1 MALIENIRKRQ
12 GLLLAMVGLGMLSFL
27 IPYDAVMSLFG
38 QGANREVGSI
48 DGNSIT
54 ALDYQNA
61 LQKRRGLFNYT
72 SNQALENEVWND
84 LVEATLLSPEYDAL
98 GLDVSQEEFDEI
110 RFGDHISTYVKNT
123 FYGGNVSQESRDNW
137 RTTFANMFNDE
148 TGPGRANYNGYVDV
162 IVQKRLREKY
172 DVLVN
177 KGLYANSLEAKYEF
191 VRGEEKVNIDYV
203 LATYKTL
210 ADSLVTVKDSDVR
223 ALYNKRKSDP
233 KLKQQEARDLEYIKF
248 TLEPSAEDI
257 TKLRTE
263 LEALST
269 EWRTLDNDTN
279 FVTRNNSGAPYI
291 SRRLK
296 ENQAVTEGDKS
307 IFTTQ
312 EGEVVGPYEDAGRM
326 VVVKPVRFI
335 DVPDSAAKCRHIL
348 LSFKDKG
355 NADEVA
361 ELKARA
367 DSLRRRLRAG
377 DSFDDL
383 VTRFSEDPGSKT
395 TGGVYDFFPR
405 GQMVKPFEDFCF
417 DNAIGTVGSV
427 ETTYGIHLVEV
438 LDQRW
443 TVKEAELAELI
454 RTIAPSAET
463 RRNIYNTARDFAT
476 NFRDEESFRTAA
488 DTMGYALTEAKNVLP
503 GASNVGALRDAYEVI
518 NWSMKAEKG
527 TVSTP
532 LTVGNDYIVALL
544 TKVMKAG
551 EPSFEN
557 IEDQMREEATKAA
570 KAKYLIEKLKKA
582 ENLEQAAAIAGT
594 TVKSASGI
602 NLKSGTITGSGVGQE
617 PKVAGLAFAVPNGSM
632 SLPIEGE
639 FGVWVIAPTSEVTPA
654 AERDDYFAEQEQAT
668 TRMRGGLSIQLLN
681 AIKSGG
687 DVKDQRTEFNQ

>member
-38 QGANREVGSI
+38 QGANKEVGSI

-54 ALDYQNA
+54 AIDYQNA

-84 LVEATLLSPEYDAL
+84 LVEANLLRPEYDAL
-98 GLDVSQEEFDEI
+98 GLDVTQEEFDEI
-110 RFGDHISTYVKNT
+110 RFGDHVSTYVKNT
-123 FYGGNVSQESRDNW
+123 FYGGSVTQEARDNW
-137 RTTFANMFNDE
+137 RATFASMYNDVA
-148 TGPGRANYNGYVDV
+148 GPGRANYNGYVDV

-172 DVLVN
+172 DALVN
-177 KGLYANSLEAKYEF
+177 KGLYANSLEGKYEF
-191 VRGEEKVNIDYV
+191 VRGEEKVDIDYV
-203 LATYKTL
+203 LAKYADI

-233 KLKQQEARDLEYIKF
+233 KLKQQEGRDLEYIKF

-257 TKLRTE
+257 NKLRTE
-263 LEALST
+263 LEGLAN
-269 EWRTLDNDTN
+269 EWRTLENDTN

-291 SRRLK
+291 SRRVK
-296 ENQAVTEGDKS
+296 ENQAMSEGDKS
-307 IFTTQ
+307 IFAAQ
-312 EGEVVGPYEDAGRM
+312 AGEVVGPYEDAGRM
-326 VVVKPVRFI
+326 VVVKPVRFV

-348 LSFKDKG
+348 LSFKDK
-355 NADEVA
+355 NNPDEVT

-417 DNAIGTVGSV
+417 DNPIGTIGSV

-443 TVKEAELAELI
+443 SVKEAELAELT

-463 RRNIYNTARDFAT
+463 RRNIYNAARDFAT
-476 NFRDEESFRTAA
+476 NFREEESFRNAA
-488 DTMGYALTEAKNVLP
+488 DTMGYALTEAKNVRP

-527 TVSTP
+527 DVSTP
-532 LTVGNDYIVALL
+532 LTVGNDYVVALL

-570 KAKYLIEKLKKA
+570 KAKYLIEKLEKA
-582 ENLEQAAAIAGT
+582 ENLEQAATIAGT
-594 TVKSASGI
+594 TVKSARAI

-617 PKVAGLAFAVPNGSM
+617 PKVAGLAFAVPSGSM

-654 AERDDYFAEQEQAT
+654 AERDEYFAEQEQAT
-668 TRMRGGLSIQLLN
+668 TRLRGGLSINLLN
-681 AIKSGG
+681 ALKDGG
-687 DVKDQRTEFNQ
+687 DVKDERTQFN

>member
-12 GLLLAMVGLGMLSFL
+12 GLLLVMIGLGMVGFL

-72 SNQALENEVWND
+72 TNQALENEVWND
-84 LVEATLLSPEYDAL
+84 LVEASLLTPEYDAL
-98 GLDVSQEEFDEI
+98 GLEVTQEEFDEI

-123 FYGGNVSQESRDNW
+123 FYGGNVTAEARENW
-137 RTTFANMFNDE
+137 RNTFASMFNDVA
-148 TGPGRANYNGYVDV
+148 GQGRANYNGYVDV
-162 IVQKRLREKY
+162 IVQKRMREKY
-172 DVLVN
+172 DALVT

-191 VRGEEKVNIDYV
+191 VRGEEKVDIDYV
-203 LATYKTL
+203 LAKYADI
-210 ADSLVTVKDSDVR
+210 ADSLVSVKDSEVR

-233 KLKQQEARDLEYIKF
+233 KLKQQEARDIEYIKF
-248 TLEPSAEDI
+248 TLEPSAEDLRN
-257 TKLRTE
+257 LRTE
-263 LEALST
+263 LEGLAQQ
-269 EWRTLDNDTN
+269 WRGLENDTA
-279 FVTRNNSGAPYI
+279 FVTSNNAGAPYI

-296 ENQAVTEGDKS
+296 ETEAISEGDKA
-307 IFTTQ
+307 IFAAQ
-312 EGEVVGPYEDAGRM
+312 EGEIVGPFEDAGRM
-326 VVVKPVRFI
+326 VVVKPVRFT
-335 DVPDSAAKCRHIL
+335 DVPDSTAKCRHIL
-348 LSFKDKG
+348 LSFKDKS
-355 NADEVA
+355 NPNEVD

-383 VTRFSEDPGSKT
+383 VTRFSDDPGSKT

-417 DNAIGTVGSV
+417 DNPIGTIGSV

-443 TVKEAELAELI
+443 SVKEAELAELA

-463 RRNIYNTARDFAT
+463 RRNIYNEARDFAT

-488 DTMGYALTEAKNVLP
+488 DTMGYALTEAKSIRP
-503 GASNVGALRDAYEVI
+503 GATNVGALRDAYEVI
-518 NWSMKAEKG
+518 NWALKAEKG
-527 TVSTP
+527 DVSTP
-532 LTVGNDYIVALL
+532 LTVGNDYVVALL

-570 KAKYLIEKLKKA
+570 KAKYLIEKLEKA
-582 ENLEQAAAIAGT
+582 ENLEQAATIAGT
-594 TVKSASGI
+594 TVKSARAI
-602 NLKSGTITGSGVGQE
+602 TLKSGTITGSGVGQE

-639 FGVWVIAPTSEVTPA
+639 FGVWVIAPTSDVTPA
-654 AERDDYFAEQEQAT
+654 AERDEYFTEQEQAT
-668 TRMRGGLSIQLLN
+668 TRMRGAISTQLLN
-681 AIKSGG
+681 AIKDGG
-687 DVKDQRTEFNQ
+687 DVKDKRADLN